1 MMSAGVEIKVID
13 PNDSSIYSRS
23 ANSRLIS
30 SDDQVMSSVKT
41 SKSVQV
47 ASGKRRGFEAKNDSS
62 GKQTSERRVNS
73 HMPQFDEEELKIPSV
88 VFEAVSIPE
97 AEPVVVDLRT
107 VSEEEVTPL
116 SPKILSEYGR
126 SIIQLN
132 VSPPA
137 ARKIEAAPKKLESNA
152 IVEKPK
158 SNRKQLSKRRKD
170 LPTPPTEIETETLES
185 LPMIIEPVIMETS
198 VTHEVG
204 TEEVAHEV
212 SSGEV
217 AHEIAPKSSRRRVT
231 MEPGQIVEKPKSTR
245 KQSSSR
251 RRKDLPTPPEIVE
264 QINSSSMIIEPEPII
279 EKPKSHQRSI
289 LETVQDVELSPR
301 ASRRAKSSP
310 RKVSSKSKKESQGET
325 SKVDVEKLE
334 KSPPSPTS
342 GNVHYDDRSVISPQP
357 IVDTQGSDRH
367 SNRRRDVA
375 SRVKS
380 DPRPTISEALSQ
392 PKKTTVKAPT
402 ASEPKLK
409 PTIQKSSSKPEAV
422 AQPKISSTKKK
433 VPKPTIE
440 ISSRPKSPHRVN
452 HEQPTIRIGGREVT
466 SRDYVTGDSD
476 SSSARTPENLIYDE
490 ETNMY
495 QDYSQEATPPTPSD
509 SSNTDTTTRRKIKSR
524 QDAIDKGI
532 REKFNQEE
540 FCPGDDEHLGE
551 AIKIALLESQKQ
563 SVQEAIDNGEDLNA
577 EVLKSLHR
585 PNAISEVIEKL
596 VSQRRDKI
604 VSQRREKQVSS
615 NRSKK
620 ENRNVKSKEVSKNKS
635 LVNEKTVHV
644 RKTHV
649 KKQDVKTSSTAKA
662 SVVEDD
668 AEEDDQPDIETVD
681 EPISVIKPQSRL
693 IVDESSSRQ
702 TNIPQPVIFTPPPQK
717 KTTSK
722 RRAQPVV
729 IEEISQQKE
738 DKGEK
743 QKEEPQHNE
752 PVQKSKPKKSNKV
765 PSKPKVKQPVVV
777 EEDSDS
783 DEEGMVEES
792 VEPPAEENVKLPK
805 ANRPPRP
812 TDDPHVE
819 DIRTGKKILKQKD
832 QVYDPLGMPEEPD
845 DEDSESI
852 GDNVYEE
859 SSEDDDVKL
868 TINEKKDEMFYRF
881 KLVREAYPGI
891 SLPRITRK
899 MKLAKMVRY
908 YEHVM
913 SRIKL
918 KVKTNNFKIFLIIGF
933 LVMQFAGKKLGL
945 NTEGFT
951 VNQMTSMKRYERM
964 LREFGES
971 DWSSIGVDLPV
982 TIRLPFFM
990 LVNMGIFVIAKWIFQ
1005 KTKKDYSVQFHKLYA
1020 QLTGGDDYVF
1030 LKDETGDAG
1039 MGAGDGG
1046 EDGGGGIFG
1055 MLKPILSMFGGMGG
1069 GNGGGDNEEKPK
1081 RGEAAGP
1088 SYVRKPR
1095 KARE

>member
-30 SDDQVMSSVKT
+30 SDDQVMGSVKT
-41 SKSVQV
+41 SRSVQV

-137 ARKIEAAPKKLESNA
+137 ARKPQVEPIPKEIA
-152 IVEKPK
+152 EKPK

-170 LPTPPTEIETETLES
+170 LPTPPTEVDNETLES
-185 LPMIIEPVIMETS
+185 LPMLIEPVIMETS

-212 SSGEV
+212 SSEEV

-231 MEPGQIVEKPKSTR
+231 MEPGQIVEKPKSNR
-245 KQSSSR
+245 KPSSR
-251 RRKDLPTPPEIVE
+251 RRKDLPTLPETAE
-264 QINSSSMIIEPEPII
+264 QINSSPMIIEPEPII
-279 EKPKSHQRSI
+279 EKPKSNQRSI
-289 LETVQDVELSPR
+289 SEIVQDVELSPR

-310 RKVSSKSKKESQGET
+310 RKVSSKSKKESQIEA
-325 SKVDVEKLE
+325 SKAEVEKLE
-334 KSPPSPTS
+334 KSPPNPTS

-380 DPRPTISEALSQ
+380 DPRPTGEI
-392 PKKTTVKAPT
+392 PKKITVKAPT

-409 PTIQKSSSKPEAV
+409 PTIQKSSSKPETV
-422 AQPKISSTKKK
+422 AQPKVNSTKKK
-433 VPKPTIE
+433 PPKPTIE

-615 NRSKK
+615 KRSKK

-649 KKQDVKTSSTAKA
+649 KKQDVKAISTAKA

-668 AEEDDQPDIETVD
+668 EQPDIETVD
-681 EPISVIKPQSRL
+681 EPISVVKPQSRL
-693 IVDESSSRQ
+693 IVDETSSRQ
-702 TNIPQPVIFTPPPQK
+702 TNIPQPVVFTPPPQK

-722 RRAQPVV
+722 KRAQPVV

-738 DKGEK
+738 DK
-743 QKEEPQHNE
+743 EEQQHNE
-752 PVQKSKPKKSNKV
+752 PVQKSKKSNKI

-777 EEDSDS
+777 EEDSD
-783 DEEGMVEES
+783 EEGMVEEP

-1030 LKDETGDAG
+1030 LKDETGDSG
-1039 MGAGDGG
+1039 MGAGDGA

-1069 GNGGGDNEEKPK
+1069 GNGGGDNEDKPK